1 MELTIALAISIISVV
16 ITVLN
21 FVLSRKDK
29 SNKDIQEEQKQ
40 FSKHDLIEYRL
51 DKIEKQLEKILNKL
65 DTFDKEIDEKIN
77 IAMKHHVAE
86 FHNKEKLI

>member
-16 ITVLN
+16 ITVSN
-21 FVLSRKDK
+21 FALSRKDK
-29 SNKDIQEEQKQ
+29 SNKDIKEEQKQ

-65 DTFDKEIDEKIN
+65 DTFDKEIDEKIR
-77 IAMKHHVAE
+77 ISMKHHIAE
-86 FHNKEKLI
+86 FHNKENK

>member
-16 ITVLN
+16 ITVSN
-21 FVLSRKDK
+21 FALSRKDK
-29 SNKDIQEEQKQ
+29 SNKDIKEEQKQ

-65 DTFDKEIDEKIN
+65 DTFDKEVDDKIEQKIKFH
-77 IAMKHHVAE
+77 IAQYHK
-86 FHNKEKLI
+86 KEV